1 MTIRWFVP
9 GRIEVFG
16 KHTDYAGGRSL
27 VCAVPRGI
35 TVEAERAAD
44 GLVLIEDR
52 TEGDRAEFSSRGEG
66 ADAGWRCYPRTV
78 IRRLAANFPRA
89 NFSSR
94 IRVTSDLPQA
104 AGISSSTAFLVG
116 IAEALVDCAGL
127 EADDLWRQV
136 IRTPEDRAGYFG
148 CIENGA
154 SFGPLAGDEGFGTHG
169 GSEDHAAIVMSCAG
183 ELRLFSYSPIQLQ
196 QVVPMPAGWTFAV
209 LSSGVTARKAGEVQA
224 HYNRLSL
231 STVAIVEAWRGT
243 HPGDDRP
250 LGRLAR
256 EGELRGWRPPEALK
270 DRLEHFVAEDARVAE
285 ASEAFMR
292 GDVAAI
298 GELAG
303 ASQADA
309 DRLLG
314 NQIDETRALVAL
326 AREIGAPA
334 ASAFGA
340 GWGGSVWTLVQETD
354 ADAFLTEWHAAYRK
368 RYPER
373 PAAGFVSPPSAAAHR
388 IRSETARVAG
398 PPDPEPRTPNPETP

>member
-35 TVEAERAAD
+35 AVEAEPAAD
-44 GLVLIEDR
+44 GLVIIEDR
-52 TEGDRAEFSSRGEG
+52 TEAERAEFSSRGEG
-66 ADAGWRCYPRTV
+66 PDAGWRCYPRTV
-78 IRRLAANFPRA
+78 IRRLAANFPGA
-89 NFSSR
+89 DFSSR

-127 EADDLWRQV
+127 EADDRWRQV
-136 IRTPEDRAGYFG
+136 IRSPEDRAGYFG

-154 SFGPLAGDEGFGTHG
+154 SYGPLTGDEGFGTHG
-169 GSEDHAAIVMSCAG
+169 GSEDHAAIVMSRAG
-183 ELRLFSYSPIQLQ
+183 ELRLFSYSPIQLRE
-196 QVVPMPAGWTFAV
+196 VVPMPAGWTFAV

-224 HYNRLSL
+224 HYNTLSL
-231 STVAIVEAWRGT
+231 STVAIVEAWRAT
-243 HPGDDRP
+243 HPGDGRP

-256 EGELRGWRPPEALK
+256 EGELRGWRPPDVLQT
-270 DRLEHFVAEDARVAE
+270 RLEHFVAEDARVAE
-285 ASEAFMR
+285 ASDAFIR
-292 GDVAAI
+292 GDIAAI

-314 NQIDETRALVAL
+314 NQIDETRALVTL

-340 GWGGSVWTLVQETD
+340 GWGGSVWALVQETD
-354 ADAFLTEWHAAYRK
+354 AAPFLTEWQAAYRK

-373 PAAGFVSPPSAAAHR
+373 PPEGFVSPPSAGAHR
-388 IRSETARVAG
+388 IQPENARLSRT
-398 PPDPEPRTPNPETP
+398 PNPEPRTPSPRQ